1 MVRLNFLIL
10 GVLAIQ
16 VASVPSICGT
26 EEECNQACADE
37 WQDPGYKCERYS
49 QKQQACEGCVVFR
62 CMTKSQVQYRNPL
75 NGKLA
80 CCPADHHWEF
90 NKDVNK
96 GKCCHNS
103 KYLSVEPK
111 SKTVDCCPAGDNPPH
126 KLFVD
131 PVTGDSSCCESSAIE
146 YKEGK
151 CIMAPP
157 KPPPHDDR
165 DPRKPGQ
172 PDQIPVPPAPQ
183 PPTPPADQCGHQV
196 CPPDEYDMG
205 VEYGKCYRL
214 ISVATG
220 SPISMYRNEKS
231 YTFGPRDPKDVTW
244 HFRLCRSTTD
254 CTPGGTI
261 KADEK
266 FVLNDV
272 IGKPWDANPG
282 PWFFCHGVH
291 HYPCVEGKNAKEF
304 NAKKYCT
311 SEGCGLC
318 ISTDPDGLGGVC
330 PGQLSLGSMTNPRN
344 CMPFFF
350 EEMPCLWPSPF
361 QPQVQPPPVVKE
373 AVSFATAEDAPE
385 ADDNGEFEF
394 EFHDT
399 DEL

>member
-1 MVRLNFLIL
+1 MSRLYLIFLGIL
-10 GVLAIQ
+10 ATQ
-16 VASVPSICGT
+16 VASVPFRCGT
-26 EEECNQACADE
+26 EAECNQFCADE
-37 WQDPGYKCERYS
+37 WQDPGYKCEQYS

-90 NKDVNK
+90 NTDVKK

-103 KYLSVEPK
+103 KYLSTEPSSKSVE
-111 SKTVDCCPAGDNPPH
+111 CCPAGDSPPH

-131 PVTGDSSCCESSAIE
+131 HATGGSSCCESSAIG
-146 YKEGK
+146 YKDGK
-151 CIMAPP
+151 CIMAPLQ
-157 KPPPHDDR
+157 PPP
-165 DPRKPGQ
+165 DPDQ
-172 PDQIPVPPAPQ
+172 PDRPDVKPEPQ
-183 PPTPPADQCGHQV
+183 PLPPPADECGHQV

-205 VEYGKCYRL
+205 VVYGKCYRL

-220 SPISMYRNEKS
+220 APISMYRNEKS

-244 HFRLCRSTTD
+244 HFRLCHSTTD
-254 CTPGGTI
+254 CTPGGTV
-261 KADEK
+261 KADET

-272 IGKPWDANPG
+272 IGKPWDASPG

-291 HYPCVEGKNAKEF
+291 HYPCDDGKNAKQF

-318 ISTDPDGLGGVC
+318 LSTDPDGLGGVC

-344 CMPFFF
+344 CMPYFF

-361 QPQVQPPPVVKE
+361 KPQRQAPPIQ
-373 AVSFATAEDAPE
+373 AASFATNGADTE
-385 ADDNGEFEF
+385 ADDGGLDFEF
-394 EFHDT
+394 EKIE
-399 DEL
+399 EL